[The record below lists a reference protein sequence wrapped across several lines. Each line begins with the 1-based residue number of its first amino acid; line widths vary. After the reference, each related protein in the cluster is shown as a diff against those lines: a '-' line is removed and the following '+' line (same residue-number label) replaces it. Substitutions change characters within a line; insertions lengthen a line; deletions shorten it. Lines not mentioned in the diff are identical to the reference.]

1 MPAAALHLELVFS
14 RPETTLSVTRGAA
27 RLLMDMGYAPL
38 LEVCL
43 PNGRRADVMALG
55 PKGDIVICEVKS
67 GIEDYRV
74 DRKWPEYAPF
84 CDAFF
89 FAVAPEFPQDV
100 LPDEPGLIVAD
111 GFGGAVVRDAPVSP
125 LAPARRKALTLAFAR
140 LGALRTMREGE
151 GLGLRGIDAGIPG
164 SGRLAESHG
173 TGGGDLSTNATISER
188 GEIRSDT
195 AGASRGCIGPREH
208 R

>member
-1 MPAAALHLELVFS
+1 MSAAAVHLELVFS
-14 RPETTLSVTRGAA
+14 RPETTQSVTRGAA
-27 RLLMDMGYAPL
+27 RLLADMGYAPL

-55 PKGDIVICEVKS
+55 RKGDIVICEVKS

-89 FAVAPEFPQDV
+89 FAVAPEFPPDI
-100 LPDEPGLIVAD
+100 LPQEPGLIVAD
-111 GFGGAVVRDAPVSP
+111 GFGGAVLRDAPVLA

-140 LGALRTMREGE
+140 LGAMRMLR
-151 GLGLRGIDAGIPG
+151 D
-164 SGRLAESHG
+164 
-173 TGGGDLSTNATISER
+173 
-188 GEIRSDT
+188 
-195 AGASRGCIGPREH
+195 
-208 R
+208 